1 MDSAIWEG
9 VWMNVYEAVKENVT
23 ARQAAQAYGIR
34 ISRSGMAICPFH
46 NDKNPSMKLD
56 KRFHCFGCQADGD
69 AIDFTARLYRLSAKE
84 AAEKLAADFGLRYES
99 RDIRTKK
106 PIKRKLS
113 EELHFRKSVQEC
125 RRVFLDYYHLLMEWE
140 KEYVPQQQDKEWH
153 PLFEEALQN
162 RSRIEYLLDILIS
175 GTAEEK
181 ADVLVKHGKEAEQL
195 RQRIAG
201 FTRSKIRGQE
211 EYRRRDKNVP
221 ER

>member
-1 MDSAIWEG
+1 M
-9 VWMNVYEAVKENVT
+9 
-23 ARQAAQAYGIR
+23 
-34 ISRSGMAICPFH
+34 
-46 NDKNPSMKLD
+46 
-56 KRFHCFGCQADGD
+56 
-69 AIDFTARLYRLSAKE
+69 IDFIARLYRLSARE

-99 RDIRTKK
+99 RNSRTKN
-106 PIKRKLS
+106 PVKRKLS

-175 GTAEEK
+175 STAEEK
-181 ADVLVKHGKEAEQL
+181 ADVLMKHGKEAEKL
-195 RQRIAG
+195 RQRMAG
-201 FTRSKIRGQE
+201 VTDSNIRTHE